1 MNPLESRPEDT
12 DSESD
17 SDWEEEGTQDDGNIF
32 DVFKH
37 CKTSLAF
44 GTSDI

>member
-17 SDWEEEGTQDDGNIF
+17 SDWEEECTQDDGNIF

-37 CKTSLAF
+37 YKTSLAF

>member
-12 DSESD
+12 DPESD

-32 DVFKH
+32 DVSKDY
-37 CKTSLAF
+37 KTSLAF
-44 GTSDI
+44 GTSVI